1 MIPQLLLLTL
11 LNHPYLYP
19 SVQDHFQQI
28 EATSP
33 EFRSLYEAALAYF
46 EENEPETL
54 DKERA
59 TNYIISLGLAET
71 LDRLRSDRFYVHAG
85 FARPETEPELALA
98 GWLSLWDQWDRS
110 RLLVDIQ
117 VARAALRSSVTP
129 ENESR
134 MLALQQIQREK
145 DAGSA

>member
-1 MIPQLLLLTL
+1 
-11 LNHPYLYP
+11 
-19 SVQDHFQQI
+19 
-28 EATSP
+28 
-33 EFRSLYEAALAYF
+33 
-46 EENEPETL
+46 
-54 DKERA
+54 
-59 TNYIISLGLAET
+59 
-71 LDRLRSDRFYVHAG
+71 LRSDRFYVHAG

-117 VARAALRSSVTP
+117 AARAALRSSVTP